1 RLASN
6 PDRKETRMR
15 AGILALI
22 LGLIAGSTQAQVKS
36 TVDRSWQ
43 LRIAAGWQDFNGG
56 AEDTTTSVNIE
67 VRPSNSIGF
76 ELGLARRWDAWEGRL
91 DLGYARGSLY
101 GESNDAAIKDKTTRS
116 LRLRA
121 SFTIARRIVSFE
133 GSRLQ
138 LEAGPTFDYW
148 DTETLSQRGSVGG
161 RVGLSLLMPLG
172 GMILENNVG
181 LGISASPFSENDIP
195 AGARMKTFTT
205 FSVGAGLRLPL

>member
-1 RLASN
+1 
-6 PDRKETRMR
+6 MR

-67 VRPSNSIGF
+67 VRPSNSVGF
-76 ELGLARRWDAWEGRL
+76 ELGLAHRWDAWEGRI
-91 DLGYARGSLY
+91 DLGYAKGNLY
-101 GESNDAAIKDKTTRS
+101 GESDNAAINDKTTGTV
-116 LRLRA
+116 RLRA
-121 SFTIARRIVSFE
+121 AFTIARRIVSFE

-138 LEAGPTFDYW
+138 IEAGPTLDYW
-148 DTETLSQRGSVGG
+148 DTETLSERGSVGG
-161 RVGLSLLMPLG
+161 RLGLSLLMPLG
-172 GMILENNVG
+172 GMILENNLG
-181 LGISASPFSENDIP
+181 FGISAGPFSENDIP

-205 FSVGAGLRLPL
+205 FSAGAGLRLPL

>member
-1 RLASN
+1 
-6 PDRKETRMR
+6 MR

-22 LGLIAGSTQAQVKS
+22 LGLVAATAQAQVKS
-36 TVDRSWQ
+36 SVDRPWQ
-43 LRIAAGWQDFNGG
+43 LRLAAGWQRFNGG

-76 ELGLARRWDAWEGRL
+76 ELGLAHRWDAWEGRI

-101 GESNDAAIKDKTTRS
+101 GESRNTAINDKTTGTI
-116 LRLRA
+116 RLRA
-121 SFTIARRIVSFE
+121 GFTLARRIVSIE

-138 LEAGPTFDYW
+138 IEAGPTFDYW
-148 DTETLSQRGSVGG
+148 DTETLSERGSVGG
-161 RVGLSLLMPLG
+161 RVGVSLLMPLG
-172 GMILENNVG
+172 GMILENSLG
-181 LGISASPFSENDIP
+181 FGISANPFSENDIP